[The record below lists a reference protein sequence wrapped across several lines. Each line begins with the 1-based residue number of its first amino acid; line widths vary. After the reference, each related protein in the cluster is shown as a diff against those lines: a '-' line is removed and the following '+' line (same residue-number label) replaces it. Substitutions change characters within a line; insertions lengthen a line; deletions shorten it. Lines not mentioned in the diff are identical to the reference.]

1 MLAGRGDSGSF
12 GRDWEENLIKSGF
25 YVHVNLCIISR
36 VNAGDEAEKKTAQSK
51 C

>member
-1 MLAGRGDSGSF
+1 M
-12 GRDWEENLIKSGF
+12 KSGY